1 MSRRVLERKTER
13 MSGVKK
19 RAKSRVISLFLS
31 WLPRGTNKM
40 AGFPAKRTSCCMEA
54 DLEISG
60 GFFQQA
66 VENLLLRMQTISPLS

>member
-13 MSGVKK
+13 LSGAKK
-19 RAKSRVISLFLS
+19 RAKSRIISLFLS
-31 WLPRGTNKM
+31 WLSRGTNKM
-40 AGFPAKRTSCCMEA
+40 ARFPAKRTSCCMEA

-60 GFFQQA
+60 GFFQQT